1 MSPWIAAAGAFVV
14 SLDSMMNI
22 AFPAIAAAFAVPADR
37 IRWVVIC
44 YVLTYALTAFAGGAA
59 ADRLGHT
66 PVFRAGVG
74 LSVAAFVMGGTAPSF
89 GWLLVAR
96 IVQGVAGGLVYGTA
110 PALSTAGVPAGLRGR
125 RLGFLSGAIALA
137 GALGPLAAGLLV
149 QAFGWRAVYHVRAPL
164 ALGVFVGTAAARP
177 FRAAPRPA
185 GPQPRDGLRSA
196 PPEPLARART
206 AAARPMVTLA
216 DVTRAPVLRASA
228 LSFVARASIFA
239 IWLLVPF
246 YLVDARGLG
255 PAVGGVLFMLTP
267 LGTALAA
274 PLAGRLADR
283 VGAAGPAVA
292 GLLVEGLGLGLL
304 ACADGGTSL
313 GLIGLALLTAG
324 FGLGFFEVP
333 NMASI
338 MAAFPVGQQGAAGG
352 LAFLARTLGVVAG
365 VSILA
370 EIFATRRTTV
380 GFIGAFTESLLIAAL
395 AVAVAALFAVVGG
408 RGRR

>member
-137 GALGPLAAGLLV
+137 GALGPLAAGLIV

-196 PPEPLARART
+196 PPEPLAHART

-246 YLVDARGLG
+246 YLVDARGLS

-283 VGAAGPAVA
+283 VGAAGP
-292 GLLVEGLGLGLL
+292 
-304 ACADGGTSL
+304 SL

-380 GFIGAFTESLLIAAL
+380 GFIGAFTESLLVAAL